1 MSVIGG
7 VGYLSLYKEMLE
19 GDEMSLLT
27 HWLESLSYE
36 LSATEKCLRKI
47 SPFST
52 CTICQDSCEVQA
64 ITYKNG
70 SPIVDHNACNGCGR
84 CITTC
89 PVQSL
94 QGQSPIRNTLNGV
107 LILDGGPLPTET
119 ELLHL
124 YKCGIRKISIT
135 MPDNKMTGIIDE
147 TNELLEKMNM
157 EPFVSVP
164 VPDPA
169 GRDTLP
175 LTRRGLFSKLT
186 FESKKLA
193 LTTIAPAKWHF
204 NQDNFRRS
212 NLFEG
217 WSFFTIVL
225 NTESCTLCE
234 TCFRLCPGQVFS
246 IQANNLNIDSEKC
259 LGCLLC
265 FDVCRND
272 AIKVESNVQTSKIN
286 TFSIVNSKCK
296 TCGGD
301 FLSWTDE
308 EICKSCE
315 SSKKNNILN
324 FL

>member
-1 MSVIGG
+1 M
-7 VGYLSLYKEMLE
+7 EE

-27 HWLESLSYE
+27 YWLESLSDE
-36 LSATEKCLRKI
+36 LSATENCLRKI
-47 SPFST
+47 CPSST
-52 CTICQDSCEVQA
+52 CTICQESCEVQA
-64 ITYKNG
+64 ITYING
-70 SPIVDHNACNGCGR
+70 SAIIDHKVCTGCGR
-84 CITTC
+84 CITIC
-89 PVQSL
+89 PVQAL

-107 LILDGGPLPTET
+107 LILDVGPLPTET

-124 YKCGIRKISIT
+124 YNCGIRKISVT
-135 MPDNKMTGIIDE
+135 MPDTKVTVIIDE
-147 TNELLEKMNM
+147 TNAILKKMNM
-157 EPFVSVP
+157 EPFVLVP
-164 VPDPA
+164 TPDPTIPE
-169 GRDTLP
+169 TLT
-175 LTRRGLFSKLT
+175 LTRRGLFSRLT

-193 LTTIAPAKWHF
+193 LTTITPAKWHF
-204 NQDNFRRS
+204 NQDKFRLS
-212 NLFEG
+212 NMFEG

-225 NTESCTLCE
+225 NTDACTLCE

-246 IQANNLNIDSEKC
+246 IQGNNLNIDSEKC

-272 AIKVESNVQTSKIN
+272 AIKVESNPHTSKIN
-286 TFSIVNSKCK
+286 TFSIVHCKCK

-315 SSKKNNILN
+315 SSKQNNILN

>member
-1 MSVIGG
+1 
-7 VGYLSLYKEMLE
+7 MLE

-27 HWLESLSYE
+27 YWLESLTYE

-52 CTICQDSCEVQA
+52 CTICQDSCEVHA

-70 SPIVDHNACNGCGR
+70 SPIIDHKVCNGCGR

-94 QGQSPIRNTLNGV
+94 QGQSPIRNTINDI
-107 LILDGGPLPTET
+107 LILDGEPLPTET

-124 YKCGIRKISIT
+124 YKCGIRKISVT
-135 MPDNKMTGIIDE
+135 MPDTKVTGIIDE
-147 TNELLEKMNM
+147 TNTFLEKMNM
-157 EPFVSVP
+157 DPFVTVP
-164 VPDPA
+164 TPDPA
-169 GRDTLP
+169 VRDTP
-175 LTRRGLFSKLT
+175 TLTRRDLFSKLT

-193 LTTIAPAKWHF
+193 LTTVAPAKWHF
-204 NQDNFRRS
+204 NQDKFRRS
-212 NLFEG
+212 NMFEG

-225 NTESCTLCE
+225 NTAACTLCE
-234 TCFRLCPGQVFS
+234 ACFRLCPGQVFS
-246 IQANNLNIDSEKC
+246 IKGNNLNIDSEKC
-259 LGCLLC
+259 LDCLLC

-272 AIKVESNVQTSKIN
+272 AIKVESNVQTSRIE
-286 TFSIVNSKCK
+286 TFSIVHFKCK

-315 SSKKNNILN
+315 SNKKNNILN